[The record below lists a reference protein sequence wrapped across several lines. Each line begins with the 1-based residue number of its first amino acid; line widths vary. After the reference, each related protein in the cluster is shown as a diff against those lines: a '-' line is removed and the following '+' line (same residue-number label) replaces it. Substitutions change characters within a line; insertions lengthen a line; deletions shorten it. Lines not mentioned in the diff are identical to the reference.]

1 MVKLT
6 RSHCFADTGIK
17 DMSSFPDSTALRPRR
32 VLVVDDSS
40 LIREA
45 ARLALGSIGGWEVLT
60 ASSGEEGLVRAS
72 ADQPDAVLL
81 DMMMPG
87 LDGVA
92 VAERLAAGPETRAI
106 PVVMLTAADGA
117 EDRARMGRLSV
128 AGVIPKPFDLGALA
142 GQLAALVG
150 WEET

>member
-6 RSHCFADTGIK
+6 RSDLFAETGIK
-17 DMSSFPDSTALRPRR
+17 VMPSSADSTATRPRR

-45 ARLALGSIGGWEVLT
+45 ASLALGAIGGWEVLT
-60 ASSGEEGLVRAS
+60 ASSGEEGLIRAS

-81 DMMMPG
+81 DVMMPG

-92 VAERLAAGPETRAI
+92 VAERLAAGPATRAI
-106 PVVMLTAADGA
+106 PVVMLTAADSA
-117 EDRARMGRLSV
+117 EDHARMGRLSV
-128 AGVIPKPFDLGALA
+128 AGVIPKPFDLAALA

-150 WEET
+150 WDEA